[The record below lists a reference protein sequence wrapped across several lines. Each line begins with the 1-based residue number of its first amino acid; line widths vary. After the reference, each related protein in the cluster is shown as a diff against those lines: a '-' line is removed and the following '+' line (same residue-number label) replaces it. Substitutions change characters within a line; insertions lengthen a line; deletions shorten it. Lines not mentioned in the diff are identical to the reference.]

1 MSLQDP
7 EKKMSKSD
15 ENPNATIRLLDD
27 KDTVI
32 RKFKRA
38 VTDSGSEIVYREDKG
53 YRTENGMTV
62 FIPQYQMIMN
72 CLK

>member
-1 MSLQDP
+1 
-7 EKKMSKSD
+7 MSKSD

-38 VTDSGSEIVYREDKG
+38 VTDSGSEIVYREDKPG
-53 YRTENGMTV
+53 ISNLIDIYGCVTGKTREETEKNLTER
-62 FIPQYQMIMN
+62 
-72 CLK
+72 LR